1 MTKLSKVFLMAT
13 LAALFLGIAACAN
26 QKEPAEQALAAIEKK
41 FQDSGAEIQK
51 YLPERHAEIAKSID
65 SLRQNIANKSYGDVV
80 AGAKDVE
87 NTLKGA
93 VAEARIERAKA
104 QIAMENEWEELS
116 KSMPPMIAAVDKKI
130 DSQHGRPPKGM
141 TKEAWKAMVADYDAA
156 RDAWSKAAGE
166 ISRATFE
173 ASVTAARDAKAKIAS
188 IMESLGVE
196 VKAS

>member
-1 MTKLSKVFLMAT
+1 MHDTAPRQLADAVLAHDSVTKQHR
-13 LAALFLGIAACAN
+13 G
-26 QKEPAEQALAAIEKK
+26 QA
-41 FQDSGAEIQK
+41 QHPVVVQGHDG
-51 YLPERHAEIAKSID
+51 
-65 SLRQNIANKSYGDVV
+65 GD
-80 AGAKDVE
+80 
-87 NTLKGA
+87 
-93 VAEARIERAKA
+93 
-104 QIAMENEWEELS
+104 
-116 KSMPPMIAAVDKKI
+116 I

-141 TKEAWKAMVADYDAA
+141 TKEAWKAMVADYDTA

>member
-65 SLRQNIANKSYGDVV
+65 SLRQSIASKSYGDVV

-104 QIAMENEWEELS
+104 QIAM
-116 KSMPPMIAAVDKKI
+116 
-130 DSQHGRPPKGM
+130 
-141 TKEAWKAMVADYDAA
+141 AD
-156 RDAWSKAAGE
+156 
-166 ISRATFE
+166 
-173 ASVTAARDAKAKIAS
+173 
-188 IMESLGVE
+188 
-196 VKAS
+196 

>member
-1 MTKLSKVFLMAT
+1 MAMTKLSKVFLTAT
-13 LAALFLGIAACAN
+13 LAALFLGLAACAS

-65 SLRQNIANKSYGDVV
+65 SLRQSIASKSYGDVV

-104 QIAMENEWEELS
+104 QIAMETEWTELS
-116 KSMPPMIAAVDKKI
+116 KSMPAMIAAMDKKI

-141 TKEAWKAMVADYDAA
+141 TKDAWKAMIADYDAA
-156 RDAWSKAAGE
+156 RDAWSKAAAE

-173 ASVTAARDAKAKIAS
+173 ASVLSARGAKEKIAS
-188 IMESLGVE
+188 IMESLGV
-196 VKAS
+196 KAS